1 MEHFAFVPQAFT
13 RRAVDLGNEVL
24 YSTMDSV
31 EKVVKERLGAT
42 SEVDKGLLRL
52 ETLLESLVDLRFD
65 QYEAYLHRNV
75 FTLSTDL
82 LPYVKLD
89 HHPDVKSLDA
99 LKGQDDVLLKAI
111 EEERKRYQLELE
123 RSKAIDAAEERI
135 DRRLEA
141 LVLVEQELDALGFGI
156 SSDLACESASIPH
169 NLG

>member
-1 MEHFAFVPQAFT
+1 MEHFGFVPQAFT

-42 SEVDKGLLRL
+42 PEVEKGLLRL

-75 FTLSTDL
+75 FTLQTDL

-89 HHPDVKSLDA
+89 HHPDVGDVDR

-111 EEERKRYQLELE
+111 EEERRRYADELE
-123 RSKAIDAAEERI
+123 KSRAVDLAEERI

-156 SSDLACESASIPH
+156 SSDLSCESIALLYVS
-169 NLG
+169 G